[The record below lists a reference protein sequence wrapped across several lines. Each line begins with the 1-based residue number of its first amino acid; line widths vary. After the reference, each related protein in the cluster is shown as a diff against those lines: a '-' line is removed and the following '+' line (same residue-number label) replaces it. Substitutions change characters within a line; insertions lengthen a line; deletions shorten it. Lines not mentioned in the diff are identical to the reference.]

1 MNDFWVSSGHHLLD
15 RDEDG
20 WLRLTDEFLKAYLA
34 RPELVPPAEACAGER
49 ALHAA
54 LLEDPRRAVSTSEIA
69 AIADA
74 DARENWEVML
84 GFRDRLTAAPTLESA
99 YLKLVRGNVGRTPSL
114 FLHQLTQVVLRNA
127 LHDIEDP
134 FVLRSA
140 ELFFRPQKASVQD
153 GALMLADAEVIAL
166 HEEDRS
172 SAPLVAMF
180 SAPTVTE
187 LDVLDAGNAEH
198 YFHRSDAFDM
208 VLSLAGGP
216 EARRGLARA
225 LELWVKHLL
234 GLAVSIEPV
243 AHAQDTDW
251 AWFVGLDADATKIG
265 NALWRGDEVSPRD
278 LDRIV
283 GIFRLT
289 FREPDAALAEIGARP
304 VWLIMAL
311 GTDNQLR
318 LKPQNI
324 VTGLPL
330 AEAVS

>member
-1 MNDFWVSSGHHLLD
+1 MKDFWVSSGHHLLD

-34 RPELVPPAEACAGER
+34 RPELVPPPEACQAER

-54 LLEDPRRAVSTSEIA
+54 LLENPRRTVPASEIA
-69 AIADA
+69 ALADA
-74 DARENWEVML
+74 DAQENWEVML

-99 YLKLVRGNVGRTPSL
+99 YLKLVRGDVGRTPSL
-114 FLHQLTQVVLRNA
+114 FLNQLTQVVLRNA
-127 LHDIEDP
+127 LHGIEDP
-134 FVLRSA
+134 FVLRAA

-166 HEEDRS
+166 HEEGRS
-172 SAPLVAMF
+172 SAPLIAMF
-180 SAPTVTE
+180 SGPTVTE
-187 LDVLDAGNAEH
+187 LDVLDAGNSDH

-234 GLAVSIEPV
+234 GLEVSIEPV
-243 AHAQDTDW
+243 AHAQDADW

-265 NALWRGDEVSPRD
+265 NTLWRGDDVSPKD

-289 FREPDAALAEIGARP
+289 FGEPGAVRAEINTRP

-330 AEAVS
+330 GEAVS

>member
-1 MNDFWVSSGHHLLD
+1 MPHFSRIRVAPS
-15 RDEDG
+15 R
-20 WLRLTDEFLKAYLA
+20 
-34 RPELVPPAEACAGER
+34 RPRSPL
-49 ALHAA
+49 
-54 LLEDPRRAVSTSEIA
+54 
-69 AIADA
+69 IADA

-99 YLKLVRGNVGRTPSL
+99 YLKLVRGDVGRTPSL
-114 FLHQLTQVVLRNA
+114 FLNQLTQVVLRNA
-127 LHDIEDP
+127 LHGIEDP
-134 FVLRSA
+134 FVLRAA

-166 HEEDRS
+166 HEESRS
-172 SAPLVAMF
+172 SAPLIAMF

-187 LDVLDAGNAEH
+187 LDVLDAGNADH

-243 AHAQDTDW
+243 AHAQDADW
-251 AWFVGLDADATKIG
+251 AWFVGLDADGTKIG

-289 FREPDAALAEIGARP
+289 FGEPDAALAEISTRP
-304 VWLIMAL
+304 VWLILAL